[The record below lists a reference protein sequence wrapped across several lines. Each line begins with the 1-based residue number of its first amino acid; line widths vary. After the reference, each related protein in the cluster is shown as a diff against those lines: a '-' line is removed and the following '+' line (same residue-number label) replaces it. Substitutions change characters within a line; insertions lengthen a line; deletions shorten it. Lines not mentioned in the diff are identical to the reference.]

1 MHEHLIPIIDEFLN
15 QYVWDR
21 KCFADDETL
30 EQATE
35 DERGGGDFLPLTYD
49 RSLVDPADASRLL
62 VSFSYGS
69 NSLDHERQAPG
80 RVEQCMNALYA
91 AHPEVAA
98 VPLEVMVG
106 RF

>member
-62 VSFSYGS
+62 VSPCVREVVASIEAQ
-69 NSLDHERQAPG
+69 NRRG
-80 RVEQCMNALYA
+80 R
-91 AHPEVAA
+91 
-98 VPLEVMVG
+98 
-106 RF
+106 